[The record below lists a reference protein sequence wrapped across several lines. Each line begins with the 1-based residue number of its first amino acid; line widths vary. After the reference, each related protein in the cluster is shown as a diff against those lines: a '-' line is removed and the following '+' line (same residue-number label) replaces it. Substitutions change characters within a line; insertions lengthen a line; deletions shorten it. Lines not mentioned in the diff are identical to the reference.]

1 MTIYYL
7 CVEGIMRLEGH
18 LGLSTLVKT
27 FPYRICLT
35 WAGVLAENFLMALI
49 PLLIGFA
56 IDGLLQGAFDHV
68 IVMGGVL
75 VGLTVIAVAR
85 RIYDTRAYGTIR
97 LHLGAE
103 LDQRHQTKP
112 VSKRAARLNMSREL
126 VDYLEEEVP
135 EVLSAVIQIIVALVV
150 LAGFHL
156 WLSTSAFTVVVL
168 MLLTYSAFNSRF
180 YLLNSALNAET
191 ENQVHVLE
199 RGSRRGVW
207 RHLRALRMHE
217 VRLSDTEAIVYGVIF
232 LFQIAFIVSN
242 LILAA
247 GLPDMS
253 TGMIFSIVAYS
264 WEFVEAAIMLP
275 MTMQSLTRL
284 NEITARI
291 NNVEEE

>member
-7 CVEGIMRLEGH
+7 RVEDRMRLEGH
-18 LGLSTLVKT
+18 LGLSTIVKT

-56 IDGLLQGAFDHV
+56 IDDLLQGAYDNV
-68 IVMGGVL
+68 IIMGAVL

-97 LHLGAE
+97 VHLGAA
-103 LDQRHQTKP
+103 LDQKHQNKP

-126 VDYLEEEVP
+126 VDYLEGEVP

-156 WLSTSAFTVVVL
+156 LLSASAFAVVL
-168 MLLTYSAFNSRF
+168 LLLLTYSAFNSRF
-180 YLLNSALNAET
+180 YLLNSSLNAES
-191 ENQVHVLE
+191 ENQVNVLE
-199 RGSRRGVW
+199 RGSRKGVW
-207 RHLRALRMHE
+207 RHLRALRIHE

-232 LFQIAFIVSN
+232 LFQIAFIVTN
-242 LILAA
+242 LVLAA